1 MRGNAEASFKAFK
14 HLRLGR
20 TERYLLE
27 RLESDG
33 CVHLTLFDPENQKLE
48 ELARL
53 ASMAEGQGTD
63 AFMVGGSTVYSHE
76 RFDESIKT
84 IKENTSLPV
93 IIFPNNVNAI
103 SKHADAIFFMS
114 LLNSL
119 EWWFIL
125 GAQIHGS
132 LLVKEYGLEAIP
144 MGYIVFGSD
153 TSVAVMGRV
162 FPLPAS
168 KPLIAASYA
177 LAAQYLGMRLVY
189 LEAGSGA
196 ASPVPPEGVS
206 IVKSLINVPL
216 IVGGGIRTP
225 EQARTIV
232 EAGADMIVTG
242 TLAERCIDDLGRII
256 KAAKEVAANRQA
268 SRRSV

>member
-1 MRGNAEASFKAFK
+1 MQESRREPFNSIK
-14 HLRLGR
+14 HIRLGR
-20 TERYLLE
+20 TEKYLLD

-33 CVHLTLFDPENQKLE
+33 CVHMTLFDPENHTLDE
-48 ELARL
+48 AARL
-53 ASMAEGQGTD
+53 ISNAEKQGTD

-76 RFDESIKT
+76 RFDEFIKR

-103 SKHADAIFFMS
+103 SKYADAIFFMS
-114 LLNSL
+114 LLNSI

-132 LLVKEYGLEAIP
+132 FLVKEYGLEAIP

-153 TSVAVMGRV
+153 TSVAAVGRA
-162 FPLPAS
+162 FSLPVN
-168 KPLIAASYA
+168 KPQIAASYA
-177 LAAQYLGMRLVY
+177 LAAQYLGMRFIY

-196 ASPVPPEGVS
+196 TMPIPPEGVS
-206 IVKSLINVPL
+206 AVKNTINVPL

-225 EQARTIV
+225 EQAKTTV

-242 TLAERCIDDLGRII
+242 TLAERNIEELGKVIR
-256 KAAKEVAANRQA
+256 AAKEAA
-268 SRRSV
+268 SRKSV

>member
-1 MRGNAEASFKAFK
+1 MKDEAESLHGYLR
-14 HLRLGR
+14 HLRPGR

-27 RLESDG
+27 RLETHG
-33 CVHLTLFDPENQKLE
+33 CVHLTLFDPENHTLE

-53 ASMAEGQGTD
+53 AGAAEAQGTD

-76 RFDESIKT
+76 RFDESIKR

-103 SKHADAIFFMS
+103 SRHADAIFFMS

-144 MGYIVFGSD
+144 MGYIVFSSD
-153 TSVAVMGRV
+153 TSVAIMGRV
-162 FPLPAS
+162 FPLPAT

-177 LAAQYLGMRLVY
+177 LAAQYLGMRLIY

-196 ASPVPPEGVS
+196 TEPVSPEGVS
-206 IVKSLINVPL
+206 AVKSIINVPL

-225 EQARTIV
+225 EQARKTV

-242 TLAERCIDDLGRII
+242 TLAERNIEGLGSIVRAI
-256 KAAKEVAANRQA
+256 KEAGARRRE

>member
-1 MRGNAEASFKAFK
+1 MDDAGNLHGYLR
-14 HLRLGR
+14 HLRPGR

-27 RLESDG
+27 RLEKDG
-33 CVHLTLFDPENQKLE
+33 CVHLTLFDPENHTLD

-53 ASMAEGQGTD
+53 AGMAEAQGTD

-84 IKENTSLPV
+84 IKKSTSLPV

-103 SKHADAIFFMS
+103 SKHADAIFYMS

-132 LLVKEYGLEAIP
+132 FLVKEYNLEAIP

-162 FPLPAS
+162 FPLPAN

-177 LAAQYLGMRLVY
+177 LAAQYLGMRLIY

-196 ASPVPPEGVS
+196 ASPIPPEGVS
-206 IVKSLINVPL
+206 AVKSVISVPL

-225 EQARTIV
+225 EQARTTI

-242 TLAERCIDDLGRII
+242 TLAEKNIDDLGRII
-256 KAAKEVAANRQA
+256 RAAKEVAARRHEP
-268 SRRSV
+268 RRSV